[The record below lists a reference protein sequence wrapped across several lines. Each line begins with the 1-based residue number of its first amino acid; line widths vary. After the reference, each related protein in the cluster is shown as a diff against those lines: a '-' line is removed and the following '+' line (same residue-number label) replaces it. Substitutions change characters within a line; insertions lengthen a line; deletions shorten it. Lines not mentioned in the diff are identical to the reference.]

1 MTSEVMA
8 FLRYRACAPRRG
20 CRSPAVRWFAGG
32 SSYRSCSHVTRRRKV
47 AEMGSSLEVMLR
59 RLSVRQRMTVI
70 IALLLLPLAVLST
83 VSMIVL
89 NEQEMAFRD
98 SVEESVHGLLPLTT
112 LEYYLQQALVDEL
125 LAESHDSVPD
135 FAALT
140 RNVDNSFSNIQL
152 GTNSADVPKQV
163 LDDARNAWM
172 QARPSVRRLIEQVH
186 AQHLSG
192 AVASLH
198 TRAELERAIQD
209 ISSARVSLSGVLKA
223 RYEKAAAQRISQLH
237 WLMWSWLISLTV
249 AGLLIVI
256 FLRSLLRPLQAL
268 TDAARRI
275 EEGQA
280 GVRVEVDGRDELAVL
295 AECFNRMT
303 ANWET
308 TQSHLQTEVIKD
320 TLTGVLNRR
329 GILSRLDAELDLHRL
344 RQQPLSVLAMD
355 LDRFK
360 FINDH
365 YGHSTGDR
373 ALTWVARTMRGMLRE
388 HDHLGRH
395 GGDEFIAVLPNTNHA
410 DALDIA
416 ARISQLVREGA
427 AREAAYP
434 GVTIGVATMP
444 EDGDQASS
452 LLEAA
457 DARLYAQKKRRR
469 TTADAVAKEGRDAG
483 R

>member
-1 MTSEVMA
+1 
-8 FLRYRACAPRRG
+8 
-20 CRSPAVRWFAGG
+20 
-32 SSYRSCSHVTRRRKV
+32 
-47 AEMGSSLEVMLR
+47 MGRSLELLLR
-59 RLSVRQRMTVI
+59 RLSVRQRMMAI
-70 IALLLLPLAVLST
+70 IALLLLPLAVLSA
-83 VSMIVL
+83 VSMAVL

-140 RNVDNSFSNIQL
+140 QNVDSSFSNIQL
-152 GTNSADVPKQV
+152 GTNGKDVPKQV
-163 LDDARNAWM
+163 LDDAQHAWM

-192 AVASLH
+192 AVASLD
-198 TRAELERAIQD
+198 TRTELERAIQD
-209 ISSARVSLSGVLKA
+209 ISSARMSLSDVLKA
-223 RYEKAAAQRISQLH
+223 RYQKAAAQRSSQLH
-237 WLMWSWLISLTV
+237 WLLWSWLITLTV
-249 AGLLIVI
+249 AGLLIVV

-268 TDAARRI
+268 TQAARRI

-280 GVRVEVDGRDELAVL
+280 GVRVNVDGRDELAVL

-303 ANWET
+303 ANWEAT
-308 TQSHLQTEVIKD
+308 HNHLQTEVIKD
-320 TLTGVLNRR
+320 PLTGVLNRR
-329 GILSRLDAELDLHRL
+329 GILSQLDARLESHRL

-365 YGHSTGDR
+365 YGHSMGDR
-373 ALTWVARTMRGMLRE
+373 ALTWVAGTMRDMLRE
-388 HDHLGRH
+388 GDHLGRH
-395 GGDEFIAVLPNTNHA
+395 GGDEFIAVLPNTSHA
-410 DALDIA
+410 AALDIA
-416 ARISQLVREGA
+416 ARISHRVREGA

-434 GVTIGVATMP
+434 EITIGVATAP
-444 EDGDQASS
+444 EDGTLAAS

-457 DARLYAQKKRRR
+457 DARLYAQKKHR
-469 TTADAVAKEGRDAG
+469 TAGGAAAAQDVRDED

>member
-1 MTSEVMA
+1 M
-8 FLRYRACAPRRG
+8 G
-20 CRSPAVRWFAGG
+20 RSP
-32 SSYRSCSHVTRRRKV
+32 
-47 AEMGSSLEVMLR
+47 EVLLR
-59 RLSVRQRMTVI
+59 RLSVRQRMMAI
-70 IALLLLPLAVLST
+70 IALLLLPLAVLSA
-83 VSMIVL
+83 VSMMVL

-112 LEYYLQQALVDEL
+112 LEHYLQQALVDEL

-135 FAALT
+135 FAVLT
-140 RNVDNSFSNIQL
+140 RNVDNSFSSIQL
-152 GTNSADVPKQV
+152 GTDSEDVPKQV
-163 LDDARNAWM
+163 LDDAQKAWM
-172 QARPSVRRLIEQVH
+172 QARPSVRRLVEQVH

-192 AVASLH
+192 AVASLDAR
-198 TRAELERAIQD
+198 TELERAIQD

-223 RYEKAAAQRISQLH
+223 RYEHAAAQRTSQLH
-237 WLMWSWLISLTV
+237 WLMWSWLITLAV
-249 AGLLIVI
+249 AGVLIVI

-268 TDAARRI
+268 TQAARHI

-280 GVRVEVDGRDELAVL
+280 GVRVDVDGRDELAVL

-303 ANWET
+303 ANWEAT
-308 TQSHLQTEVIKD
+308 HSHLQTEAIKD
-320 TLTGVLNRR
+320 PLTGVLNRR
-329 GILSRLDAELDLHRL
+329 GILSQLGAELDLHRL

-373 ALTWVARTMRGMLRE
+373 ALTWVATTMRGMLRE

-395 GGDEFIAVLPNTNHA
+395 GGDEFIAVLPNTSYA
-410 DALDIA
+410 VALEIA

-434 GVTIGVATMP
+434 EITIGVATAP
-444 EDGDQASS
+444 QDGDQAAS

-457 DARLYAQKKRRR
+457 DARLYAQKKHRR
-469 TTADAVAKEGRDAG
+469 TTGPAG
-483 R
+483 EAFPPI

>member
-1 MTSEVMA
+1 MA
-8 FLRYRACAPRRG
+8 
-20 CRSPAVRWFAGG
+20 RSPEMLL
-32 SSYRSCSHVTRRRKV
+32 RK
-47 AEMGSSLEVMLR
+47 
-59 RLSVRQRMTVI
+59 LSVRQRMTTI
-70 IALLLLPLAVLST
+70 IALLLLPLAVLSA
-83 VSMIVL
+83 VSMMVL

-140 RNVDNSFSNIQL
+140 QNVDNSFSNIQL
-152 GTNSADVPKQV
+152 GSNSTDVPKQV
-163 LDDARNAWM
+163 LDDAQNAWV
-172 QARPSVRRLIEQVH
+172 QARPAVRRLIEQVH
-186 AQHLSG
+186 ARHAGGDVVDLN
-192 AVASLH
+192 
-198 TRAELERAIQD
+198 TRTELERAIRD
-209 ISSARVSLSGVLKA
+209 ISSARISLSGVLKA
-223 RYEKAAAQRISQLH
+223 RYEKAAAQRTSQLH
-237 WLMWSWLISLTV
+237 WLMWSWLITLAV
-249 AGLLIVI
+249 AGVLVVI
-256 FLRSLLRPLQAL
+256 FLRSLLRPLHAL
-268 TDAARRI
+268 TQAARRI

-280 GVRVEVDGRDELAVL
+280 DVRVDVDGHDELAVL

-303 ANWET
+303 ANWEI

-320 TLTGVLNRR
+320 PLTGVLNRR
-329 GILSRLDAELDLHRL
+329 GILSQLDAELNLHRL

-373 ALTWVARTMRGMLRE
+373 ALTWVASTMRGLLRE

-410 DALDIA
+410 CALEIA
-416 ARISQLVREGA
+416 GRISQLVREGA

-434 GVTIGVATMP
+434 EISIGVATTP
-444 EDGDQASS
+444 DDGDQAAS

-457 DARLYAQKKRRR
+457 DARLYAQKKHRRM
-469 TTADAVAKEGRDAG
+469 TDPAQGG
-483 R
+483 